1 MQRTL
6 RRFIVP
12 HLRIRVQAS
21 GRKNKKS
28 DNNAD
33 QPSIT
38 VIDDLLHR
46 ILELHLTLL
55 VDHID
60 LIAHPI
66 QHQLFYRF
74 SKYVGSPYSLR
85 SLTLCFD
92 IFHQILCLLFTS
104 HDRCDLSLILARII

>member
-1 MQRTL
+1 MT
-6 RRFIVP
+6 
-12 HLRIRVQAS
+12 
-21 GRKNKKS
+21 
-28 DNNAD
+28 D

-66 QHQLFYRF
+66 QHQLFSQIF
-74 SKYVGSPYSLR
+74 QICWFPILPPESHSL
-85 SLTLCFD
+85 L
-92 IFHQILCLLFTS
+92 
-104 HDRCDLSLILARII
+104 